1 MCAKGN
7 PKFSCPTILSHSDDE
22 SLGSESDS
30 REESFDSS
38 LDTINVSVNTE
49 LPKNS
54 SHGSEEEEFDFLH
67 LYEELSYYDFHRMMS
82 VDDFT
87 YSTAFSNEVFDNG
100 EWYTYTGLETCNI
113 MKSPRHGKELLSK
126 SIQSTTQGDSGL
138 DNLTC
143 LSGDDTK
150 LGTDHTKA
158 DVYESSNN
166 MSESKSINENQSESD
181 SDLEDDFFSVPEEI
195 EIFSESDDGEYF
207 LAEESLEGTLDAS
220 FKSIPCTVVSYQDNL
235 GLNDLDPSTVVR
247 SSEVPGPSD
256 KWEDV
261 DVSSLCI
268 FNELPLEPC
277 DNEVMFSRPI
287 GFDGSST
294 DAIDYAKDFLRRQS
308 TLENL
313 KYQDLEIN
321 TSYKYNPET
330 SICATYLWTENVGYS
345 KDLVTATAYHTEG
358 YKLWFKQGR
367 FPFGIDGEATAHLL
381 DDTPIPV
388 KTLIDSGASRPILS
402 KHFYDKHPSLHTYP
416 RYKIP
421 PRGMVIGN
429 DTVLPCDEAIAIMVK
444 FSGHVFHMICYLM
457 EVSKDY
463 GLYIG
468 QKAMYELEGGADF
481 RNLSFHF
488 LMRSLNL
495 YAGDTIKIKPG
506 QTKVVPMCLDT
517 HAIKRDM
524 NLGEKRRLDIDLYS
538 RKNEKVMINLKTERK
553 DRLVQTLPAVMSK
566 GTIFLT
572 AVNNTDI
579 EWKINIY
586 QMMGSLDCRSLGYFH
601 ISRHSLQR
609 IMSDNANF
617 LNDRE
622 TVEYFNILMEDH
634 KNVMKFA
641 QETILQ
647 RQKME
652 AERNTQLKS
661 RQSKGKKDFND
672 SNMSE
677 DNDPYPWLDKDDP
690 RRNMT
695 DRECLENYIDL
706 SDSDITER
714 EKDKLH
720 KVLYKYKK
728 AFSLRDEI
736 GLCQSMEVELELRDE
751 TPFFIRPF
759 PIKESDKDIVDKEM
773 RKGCLLGILKKG
785 MSSYS
790 SPIMLIPRKLSGIP
804 RIVTDFRHLNSRLV
818 TLQPSIP
825 LVRDAIQILGASG
838 CEILSL
844 ADLRDAYH
852 TLRLSERSKKFC
864 GITPYYGSDSY
875 LYQRLGMGL
884 SVSPAIWQNFI
895 QKVLQEIP
903 DHRKNHLAIMDDCLV
918 FSKKYDHLK
927 HLTDLF
933 KALIRNGL
941 KISPRKCKLFK
952 TSLVYMGHQV
962 SIIDGIPHITQVK
975 SRVDAIV
982 KLDPPK
988 SPKNC
993 KQFCG
998 MVNYLSMFLKDLQT
1012 KLIPIYHLT
1021 KKSVPFHW
1029 GELQQK
1035 AFEQI
1040 KKDLTEAPV
1049 LVLYFDSREQN
1060 LA

>member
-1 MCAKGN
+1 MTDKLLYCQ
-7 PKFSCPTILSHSDDE
+7 SDT
-22 SLGSESDS
+22 SDS
-30 REESFDSS
+30 VRHFSYDSLKADS
-38 LDTINVSVNTE
+38 AKQRFFNAALNNEPCLSNSYIDSCNMAELYRDQLYDTVLTPNKKKLNTAE
-49 LPKNS
+49 A
-54 SHGSEEEEFDFLH
+54 
-67 LYEELSYYDFHRMMS
+67 
-82 VDDFT
+82 
-87 YSTAFSNEVFDNG
+87 TANSNEPTGKRVFPQ
-100 EWYTYTGLETCNI
+100 Y
-113 MKSPRHGKELLSK
+113 
-126 SIQSTTQGDSGL
+126 
-138 DNLTC
+138 
-143 LSGDDTK
+143 
-150 LGTDHTKA
+150 
-158 DVYESSNN
+158 V
-166 MSESKSINENQSESD
+166 
-181 SDLEDDFFSVPEEI
+181 ED
-195 EIFSESDDGEYF
+195 
-207 LAEESLEGTLDAS
+207 
-220 FKSIPCTVVSYQDNL
+220 
-235 GLNDLDPSTVVR
+235 R
-247 SSEVPGPSD
+247 
-256 KWEDV
+256 
-261 DVSSLCI
+261 
-268 FNELPLEPC
+268 
-277 DNEVMFSRPI
+277 
-287 GFDGSST
+287 
-294 DAIDYAKDFLRRQS
+294 
-308 TLENL
+308 
-313 KYQDLEIN
+313 YQDLEIN

-330 SICATYLWTENVGYS
+330 SICATYLWTENIGYP

-367 FPFGIDGEATAHLL
+367 FPIGIDGEATAHLL

-388 KTLIDSGASRPILS
+388 RTLIDSGASRPILS
-402 KHFYDKHPSLHTYP
+402 RHFYDTHPFLHTYP

-495 YAGDTIKIKPG
+495 YAGDSIKIKPG
-506 QTKVVPMCLDT
+506 QTKIVPMCLDT

-524 NLGEKRRLDIDLYS
+524 TLGEKKRLDIDLYS
-538 RKNEKVMINLKTERK
+538 RENEKVMVNLKTERK
-553 DRLVQTLPAVMSK
+553 DKLVQTIPAVISQ
-566 GTIFLT
+566 GTVFLT
-572 AVNNTDI
+572 AVNNTDT
-579 EWKINIY
+579 EWKIDKY

-652 AERNTQLKS
+652 AERNTELKG
-661 RQSKGKKDFND
+661 RQSKGKEDFND

-714 EKDKLH
+714 EKKNLY
-720 KVLYKYKK
+720 KVLYKYKR

-736 GLCQSMEVELELRDE
+736 GLCQNMEVELELRDE

-759 PIKESDKDIVDKEM
+759 SIKESDKDIVDKEM

-825 LVRDAIQILGASG
+825 LVKDAIQILGASG
-838 CEILSL
+838 CETLSL

-852 TLRLSERSKKFC
+852 TLRLSDRSKKFC

-927 HLTDLF
+927 HLTNLF

-962 SIIDGIPHITQVK
+962 NIIDGIPHITPVK

-1021 KKSVPFHW
+1021 KKGVPFHW
-1029 GELQQK
+1029 GELQQE
-1035 AFEQI
+1035 AFDQI

-1049 LVLYFDSREQN
+1049 LAMPNSEGHMVLVSDTSKIACGSALYQEQKGRYRLIAYFSKKLPPSAQRYSISELELTGIYANVLAFKHLLRNVHFTLYCDHSALVHIMNGKKEPPTLRLKKVDRESK
-1060 LA
+1060 